1 MEDVNILED
10 RQEPEKPASR
20 FSVRKIGSTLI
31 FVGVLVVVTF
41 FSWRVFSFY
50 QDIRSGA
57 INPALAYTT
66 TDFTRAASA
75 FAAKA
80 ASDGG
85 GTGNLLGANS
95 PSIGPLDA
103 KITIVEFADFGCVY
117 SKENAPIIRAIAK
130 QYANN
135 LRLVFRDYPIDEI
148 HPGASI
154 AAEGGGCAQE
164 QGKFWEYHDAVFAS
178 GGELSVA
185 SLLVIAEQIEL
196 DLEKFQRC
204 IDSGYYTA
212 DVKSDIADGVAA
224 GVVGTPT
231 FFFNGEKVEGSI
243 PFTIFNQIINA
254 MLQT

>member
-1 MEDVNILED
+1 MNILD
-10 RQEPEKPASR
+10 DLQEPEKIVPR
-20 FSVRKIGSTLI
+20 FSVRKMKGTLL
-31 FVGVLVVVTF
+31 FVGILTVVVF
-41 FSWRVFSFY
+41 FSWKVFSFY

-57 INPALAYTT
+57 INPGLAYTT
-66 TDFTRAASA
+66 TDFTRAASV

-80 ASDGG
+80 ASDGS
-85 GTGNLLGANS
+85 GTGNLLGVHS
-95 PSIGPLDA
+95 PSIGSLDA
-103 KITIVEFADFGCVY
+103 KVTIVEFADFGCVY
-117 SKENAPIIRAIAK
+117 SQESAPIIRAIAK
-130 QYANN
+130 QYANDVYF
-135 LRLVFRDYPIDEI
+135 VFRDYPIDEL

-164 QGKFWEYHDAVFAS
+164 QGKFWEYHDAVFAN
-178 GGELSVA
+178 GDELSVA
-185 SLLVIAEQIEL
+185 SLLIVAEEIGL
-196 DLEKFQRC
+196 DVEKFQRC

-212 DVKSDIADGVAA
+212 DVKSDIADGAAA

>member
-1 MEDVNILED
+1 MNILD
-10 RQEPEKPASR
+10 DLQELEKATPS
-20 FSVRKIGSTLI
+20 FFVRRIGGTLI
-31 FVGVLVVVTF
+31 FVGILAVIMF
-41 FSWRVFSFY
+41 FSWKVFSIY

-80 ASDGG
+80 VAGGG
-85 GTGNLLGANS
+85 GTGNLLGVNS

-117 SKENAPIIRAIAK
+117 SQESAPIIRAIAK

-135 LRLVFRDYPIDEI
+135 IRLVFRDYPIDEL

-185 SLLVIAEQIEL
+185 SLLTVAEQIGL
-196 DLEKFQRC
+196 DVEKFQRC
-204 IDSGYYTA
+204 IDSGYYTV
-212 DVKSDIADGVAA
+212 DVNSDIADGAAA